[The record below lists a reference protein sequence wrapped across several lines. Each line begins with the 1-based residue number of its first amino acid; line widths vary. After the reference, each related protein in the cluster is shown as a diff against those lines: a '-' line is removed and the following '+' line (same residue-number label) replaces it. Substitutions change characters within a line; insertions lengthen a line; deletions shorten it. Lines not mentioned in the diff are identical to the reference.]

1 MQRISSWAML
11 TVTVVIPVLNDARML
26 QHALDALARQTRPP
40 DAVVVVDNGCT
51 DESMEIARR
60 AGAEIVREPVRGILA
75 ATARGFD
82 AADSDVIARID
93 ADSRPG
99 PEWLRQVMD
108 HFEESPELA
117 AVTGTGTFYGGSRAA
132 RVLGRHL
139 YLGGYFLWVGL
150 LLGRPPLYGSNFAI
164 RAAAWKHARDRVRRF
179 DRRVHDDLEISFH
192 LPPDALV
199 AFDPELTMPVSAR
212 PFATAAQT
220 SRRVWWG
227 FRTLWVNARAQNL
240 LALRRR
246 VVAARRSAGR

>member
-1 MQRISSWAML
+1 ML

-26 QHALDALARQTRPP
+26 EHALVALAAQSRRP
-40 DAVVVVDNGCT
+40 DAIVVVDNGCT
-51 DESMEIARR
+51 DDSMQIARR
-60 AGAEIVREPVRGILA
+60 AGAVIVREPIRGILA

-82 AADSDVIARID
+82 AADSDILARID

-108 HFEESPELA
+108 HFDASPELS
-117 AVTGTGTFYGGSRAA
+117 AVTGSGEFYGGSRTA

-139 YLGGYFLWVGL
+139 YLGAYFLWVGL

-164 RAAAWKHARDRVRRF
+164 RSAAWKHARDRIRRF

-192 LPPDALV
+192 LPAEALV
-199 AFDPELTMPVSAR
+199 RFDPDLAMPVSAR

-220 SRRVWWG
+220 WRRVWWG
-227 FRTLWVNARAQNL
+227 FRTIWVNARAQNL
-240 LALRRR
+240 LARRRR
-246 VVAARRSAGR
+246 VVAARRRLGR